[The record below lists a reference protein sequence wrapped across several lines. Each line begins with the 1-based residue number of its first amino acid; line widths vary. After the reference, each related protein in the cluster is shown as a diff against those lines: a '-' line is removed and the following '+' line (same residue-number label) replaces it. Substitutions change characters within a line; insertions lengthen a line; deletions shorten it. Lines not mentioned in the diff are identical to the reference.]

1 MSNFRNVLQ
10 ALILALFV
18 QGCMPARPLS
28 DGPQTINEAPTQ
40 NSLSS
45 SAATE
50 TPLPTPTFVPAATD
64 IPPTLEPDVT
74 ITAVNGNIYIRR
86 GPGLPYNL
94 IGVLYKGISAQI
106 IGQDVLSRWVQI
118 QIPDS
123 EKTGWVSIM
132 TDFTRVDGDLAS
144 VPDFTFKDWPLPAYV
159 KNCTEHDLVLEPG
172 DIYLFSLWTNAEYL
186 NEVQVNPGVYTA
198 YDLFAAGV
206 PEVQKVDIKEGMT
219 VYLTVNGFGESHKC
233 P

>member
-10 ALILALFV
+10 VLMIAVVV
-18 QGCMPARPLS
+18 QGCMPARTLS
-28 DGPQTINEAPTQ
+28 AGPQAVNEAPTQ
-40 NSLSS
+40 NGLSS

-50 TPLPTPTFVPAATD
+50 TPFPTPTFVPAATD
-64 IPPTLEPDVT
+64 IPPTPTPDVT

-94 IGVLYKGISAQI
+94 IGVLSKGTSARI

-118 QIPDS
+118 QIPDL

-144 VPDFTFKDWPLPAYV
+144 VPDFTFTDWPLPAYV
-159 KNCTEHDLVLEPG
+159 KNCTEHDFVLEPG
-172 DIYLFSLWTNAEYL
+172 DIYLFSLWTNAQSL
-186 NEVQVNPGVYTA
+186 NEAQVNPGVYTA
-198 YDLFAAGV
+198 YDLFAPGV

-219 VYLTVNGFGESHKC
+219 AYLTVNGLGERHKC